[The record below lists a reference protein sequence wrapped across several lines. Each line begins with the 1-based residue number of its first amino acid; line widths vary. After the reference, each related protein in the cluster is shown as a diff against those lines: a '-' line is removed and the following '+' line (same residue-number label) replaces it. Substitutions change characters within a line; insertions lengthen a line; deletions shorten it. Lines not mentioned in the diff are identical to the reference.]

1 MLWFVG
7 LGVSDGGMSA
17 DAEQAIRTADTVYLE
32 TFTSPDINTA
42 RIRGLAQNLQ
52 QAPRWMVEDGHRI
65 LEEAAEKTVVLASY
79 GDPMVATTHTE
90 LRVRAVQSGIPV
102 RVAHGPSAI
111 TSMIGECGLHH
122 YMVGRMATIME
133 EDHLLETPYMVSYRN
148 AVLGY
153 HTLLLLEYNQDAN
166 FFLDAGSALKRL
178 QGAEGGQRRGVFAP
192 DRYCMVACRVGSG
205 GQEIISG
212 RMSSLAGCDFGEPPH
227 SIILTGRLHF
237 TEADAIRALTRC
249 VDAPPPDYTIKSIP
263 QQMIEKYV
271 PMIRESIAETPS
283 GSGGRRAIIQNAIS
297 YVGDAQD
304 ALRRGQDEVAVLS
317 IGYADGLIDAL
328 RMLDGAG
335 PKM

>member
-1 MLWFVG
+1 
-7 LGVSDGGMSA
+7 
-17 DAEQAIRTADTVYLE
+17 
-32 TFTSPDINTA
+32 
-42 RIRGLAQNLQ
+42 
-52 QAPRWMVEDGHRI
+52 MVEDGYRI

-153 HTLLLLEYNQDAN
+153 HTPLLLEYNQDAN

-192 DRYCMVACRVGSG
+192 DRYCMG
-205 GQEIISG
+205 GVPRGIWRAGDHIRQDVQFG
-212 RMSSLAGCDFGEPPH
+212 RMRLWGAAPLDNTCRQAALYRGRRHTRPH
-227 SIILTGRLHF
+227 QMR
-237 TEADAIRALTRC
+237 RC
-249 VDAPPPDYTIKSIP
+249 AAPPTIQS
-263 QQMIEKYV
+263 
-271 PMIRESIAETPS
+271 
-283 GSGGRRAIIQNAIS
+283 RAYRS
-297 YVGDAQD
+297 
-304 ALRRGQDEVAVLS
+304 R
-317 IGYADGLIDAL
+317 
-328 RMLDGAG
+328 
-335 PKM
+335 